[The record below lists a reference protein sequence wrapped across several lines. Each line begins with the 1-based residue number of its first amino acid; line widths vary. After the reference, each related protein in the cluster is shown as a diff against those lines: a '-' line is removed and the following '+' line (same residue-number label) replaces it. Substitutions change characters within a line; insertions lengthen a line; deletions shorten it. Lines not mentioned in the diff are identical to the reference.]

1 MCEAWLAAAEAEV
14 YREGM
19 VKTHRMDLLLGSNL
33 GRGKG
38 GLVVWSGVRW
48 RRVVEPRSMPLLLA
62 PGRSTGC
69 WCKVIMTAGRAQE
82 IWRSSSRHAVHT
94 CDWEHLPGNSL
105 GQDSTCL
112 YCCDSSSG

>member
-38 GLVVWSGVRW
+38 GLWV
-48 RRVVEPRSMPLLLA
+48 
-62 PGRSTGC
+62 
-69 WCKVIMTAGRAQE
+69 
-82 IWRSSSRHAVHT
+82 
-94 CDWEHLPGNSL
+94 
-105 GQDSTCL
+105 
-112 YCCDSSSG
+112 